1 MGGRLGNGVLGVGTA
16 YTKVEVGKGERDTDR
31 DRQRE
36 TEDTGVGKS
45 STEKL
50 GSGGA
55 LRGSRFSVK
64 GGFLCCM

>member
-16 YTKVEVGKGERDTDR
+16 YTKVEVGKGER